1 MFEIIRKYVSIIRI
15 LYLFLITFLYEVIL
29 LSEISIFFLIE
40 KFVNIDNQLKNIYD

>member
-1 MFEIIRKYVSIIRI
+1 MIRKYVSIIRI